1 MSTATELLRR
11 ALDKWDAETAS
22 WTDLFEE
29 IRAFLAAEPEADKP
43 VAWMRTTPN
52 GDQIISFHQV
62 DGFEPL
68 YTRPEPSRPM
78 TEEYI
83 RILYGDDNNF
93 ELTAPYVIAFAR
105 AVERYHGIKKDDEF
119 CDSHCTWLDHH
130 PDCKQFIPKT
140 EAKNPPLATAI
151 GQAVK
156 ITENGDHIAYE
167 IFDGDK
173 WLRLEPAIRKPMT
186 EEEIQKGVKRLKE
199 MVGNKS
205 SEVYAAFEVGIRVAE
220 KYHEIGGGDE

>member
-1 MSTATELLRR
+1 MSNATELLSR
-11 ALDKWDAETAS
+11 ALEAYDHKEEPC
-22 WTDLFEE
+22 FERLHHAFE
-29 IRAFLAAEPEADKP
+29 DIRAYLATEPEAD
-43 VAWMRTTPN
+43 
-52 GDQIISFHQV
+52 
-62 DGFEPL
+62 EPTDIPTIAYQL
-68 YTRPEPSRPM
+68 GYQEGKKTRSLPAIRKPM

-173 WLRLEPAIRKPMT
+173 WLRLEPAARKPMT
-186 EEEIQKGVKRLKE
+186 EKE
-199 MVGNKS
+199 MLKGFGVADLAIKKLFMS
-205 SEVYAAFEVGIRVAE
+205 GIRYAE
-220 KYHEIGGGDE
+220 KHHGITK